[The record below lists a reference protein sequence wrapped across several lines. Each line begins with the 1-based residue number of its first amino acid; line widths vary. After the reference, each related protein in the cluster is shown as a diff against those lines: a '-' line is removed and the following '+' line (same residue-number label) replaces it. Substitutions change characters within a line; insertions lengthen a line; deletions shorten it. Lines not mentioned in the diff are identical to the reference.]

1 MSTSANGTGTAPLLA
16 RSVRDL
22 REIIAQWRKDGAS
35 VGLVPTMGALHQG
48 HMALVRVIQE
58 KVDRTIVS
66 IFVNPKQFGV
76 DEDLDDYPRPLED
89 DLAQLASVKVDA
101 AFVPEAEMIY
111 PAGFST
117 IVSVSGLTNF
127 MCGKERPG
135 HFEGVATIVTKLLL
149 QALPDAAIFGEKDYQ
164 QLLIIRQLV
173 SDLDIPVEIY
183 SAPIERES
191 DGLAISSR
199 NRYLSASDRR
209 LAPALY
215 ATLQSIAKDAVENF
229 NYRSL
234 ESRGIEAL
242 LEAGFEDV
250 DYFEFRD
257 AETLELA
264 LRSDQAKRLFAAAF
278 IGGKRLID
286 NVAL

>member
-1 MSTSANGTGTAPLLA
+1 MS
-16 RSVRDL
+16 
-22 REIIAQWRKDGAS
+22 
-35 VGLVPTMGALHQG
+35 LVLP
-48 HMALVRVIQE
+48 
-58 KVDRTIVS
+58 
-66 IFVNPKQFGV
+66 QFGD
-76 DEDLDDYPRPLED
+76 DEDLDDYPRPLEN
-89 DLAQLASVKVDA
+89 DLAQLASAGVDA
-101 AFVPEAEMIY
+101 AFVPEAAMIY

-117 IVSVSGLTNF
+117 IVSVSGLSNF
-127 MCGKERPG
+127 MCGKERPS

-164 QLLIIRQLV
+164 QLLIIRRLV

-209 LAPALY
+209 LAPSLY
-215 ATLQSIAKDAVENF
+215 ATLQSIAGEAVKNF